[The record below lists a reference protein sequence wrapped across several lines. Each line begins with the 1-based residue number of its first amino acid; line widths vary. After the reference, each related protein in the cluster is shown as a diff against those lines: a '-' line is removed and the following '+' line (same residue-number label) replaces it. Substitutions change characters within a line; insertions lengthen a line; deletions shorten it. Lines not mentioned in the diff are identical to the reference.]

1 MSQNAQA
8 TSGQSSPV
16 VLVNMPF
23 SPLHYPSLG
32 LGLMKGALR
41 DAGISSQV
49 FYFHL
54 EFAKQIGPPLYDFIC
69 TSYAGSMSLSG
80 DWLFSH
86 TLFENKPDD
95 VQAYVST
102 VLRNRNPE
110 HPIPWDDLE
119 RAIAGLLVARMWAS
133 SFVDTCVDTILQ
145 TEARVVAFTSV
156 FQQNVAALA
165 VAQRLKRR
173 RPELVTIFGG
183 ANFEGVMGQEQFKHF
198 PFIDIAISGEAEHRF
213 PRVVERVLS
222 GERLGPLVKVYAREH
237 LSGGKSFA
245 DGGEA
250 MLRDLD
256 SQPIPDLSDFFI
268 QWEAADLKLD
278 YPPFLM
284 FESSRG
290 CWWGQKQHCT
300 FCGLNG
306 ESMTYRS
313 KSPERALSE
322 FTALTQAYPGLPV
335 YTVDNILDKKYFKTF
350 IQELATRANPAE
362 LFYEVKSNM
371 TREQVRLLRAA
382 RVMRIQP
389 GIESLSDQ
397 VLRIMRKGV
406 TGMHNLQ
413 LLKWCKEWG
422 IIPQWNLLWGFPG
435 EDPAEYARMA
445 ELLPLMTHLTPPLA
459 GLSIILERFSPNFN
473 ESQALG
479 FKNVRPV
486 PGYFFT
492 YALPEEAVRN
502 IAYFFFYDY
511 QEERNVWAYAQPVA
525 RRIWEWKDEHATS
538 ALYSVDKQ
546 DHLLIFDTR
555 KVAPSPRVSL
565 QGAERWVLLA
575 CDTVLSLDKL
585 KARYLEE
592 DPAARGWDPLE
603 SVLSRLLEARLLVTT
618 DGKSYLSLPILVT
631 GDPLAAPVS
640 LPEVPAVT
648 HSPLAASPG

>member
-1 MSQNAQA
+1 MSPTSQA
-8 TSGQSSPV
+8 ASGKSSPV

-23 SPLHYPSLG
+23 SPLQYPSLA

-41 DAGISSQV
+41 DVGIPSQV
-49 FYFHL
+49 LYFHL
-54 EFAKQIGPPLYDFIC
+54 NFAKQIGLTLYDFIC
-69 TSYAGSMSLSG
+69 SSFQGSMSLSG

-102 VLRNRNPE
+102 VLRKR
-110 HPIPWDDLE
+110 HPAHPLPWDELE
-119 RAIAGLLVARMWAS
+119 RNIAGLLVARMFAS
-133 SFVDTCVDTILQ
+133 SFVDTCVDTLLA
-145 TEARVVAFTSV
+145 TDARIVGFTSV

-165 VAQRLKRR
+165 VAQRLKRK

-183 ANFEGVMGQEQFKHF
+183 SNFEGVMGKEQFKHF
-198 PFIDIAISGEAEHRF
+198 PFVDIIVSGEAEKRF
-213 PRVVERVLS
+213 PRVVERLLQ
-222 GERLGPLVKVYAREH
+222 GERLGPLANVYVRDH
-237 LSGGKSFA
+237 LAGGAPFA
-245 DGGEA
+245 DPGEV
-250 MLRDLD
+250 MLRDMD
-256 SQPIPDLSDFFI
+256 SQPIPDLSDFFK
-268 QWEAADLKLD
+268 QWEAADLKAD
-278 YPPFLM
+278 SPPYLM

-322 FTALTQAYPGLPV
+322 FTALTEAYPGLPV

-350 IQELATRANPAE
+350 IQDLATRNSQVE
-362 LFYEVKSNM
+362 LFYEVKSNL
-371 TREQVRLLRAA
+371 TREQLRLLKAA

-413 LLKWCKEWG
+413 LLKWCKEFG
-422 IIPQWNLLWGFPG
+422 ITPQWNILWGFPG
-435 EDPAEYARMA
+435 EEPVEYARMA
-445 ELLPLMTHLTPPLA
+445 ELLPLLTHLTPPLT

-473 ESQALG
+473 EAKALG
-479 FKNVRPV
+479 FKNVRPSE
-486 PGYFFT
+486 GYFFT
-492 YALPEEAVRN
+492 YALPGEALHN
-502 IAYFFFYDY
+502 MAYFFSYEY
-511 QEERNVWAYAQPVA
+511 QEERNVWSYVN
-525 RRIWEWKDEHATS
+525 RLSKHIWQWKDEHGTS
-538 ALYSVDKQ
+538 ALYAVDKE

-555 KVAPSPRVSL
+555 KVAPRPRVTL
-565 QGAERWVLLA
+565 TGAERWALLA
-575 CDTVLSLDKL
+575 CDGAIPLEKL

-592 DPAARGWDPLE
+592 DPASRGWDSLE
-603 SVLSRLLEARLLVTT
+603 SVLSRLAEARLLVS
-618 DGKSYLSLPILVT
+618 DGKSCLGLPILVT

-640 LPEVPAVT
+640 LPGEPAVS
-648 HSPLAASPG
+648 HSDQAAFPG